1 MMSFV
6 FVVLAVARGVGLLMR
21 LAIEINGVVCLKS
34 ADDRRG

>member
-21 LAIEINGVVCLKS
+21 LAIEINGVVSLKN
-34 ADDRRG
+34 ADDRLG